1 MAKNF
6 VQPGDTI
13 TIPAPAAVLSGAPVV
28 AGDIRGIA
36 QGDAA
41 AGAPVDVA
49 TSGVWELPK
58 VGANAF
64 PLGGKVYWNA
74 GDQLATSTASG
85 NTLLGVAVEAAA
97 AGTATV
103 KIRLSG
109 F

>member
-13 TIPAPAAVLSGAPVV
+13 TIPAPAAVLSGFPVI
-28 AGDIRGIA
+28 AGDIKGIA

-58 VGANAF
+58 VAANAF
-64 PLGGKVYWNA
+64 ALGGKVYWNA
-74 GDQLATSTASG
+74 TDGLATSTASG
-85 NTLLGVAVEAAA
+85 NTLLGVVVEAAA

-103 KIRLSG
+103 KLRLSG